1 MRKDI
6 ATLYGDI
13 VFQNAQVDP
22 LESSDASISRRPI
35 DKKTT
40 LFLLSIPITVSASA
54 DMFKC
59 KDAEGKIA
67 YQDASC
73 ATTTVAKL
81 KRDTSVGDPAV
92 VAKRQA
98 ESAQFSERYVTR
110 LNAEAEASEKRQQIA
125 MESRKAAALEDQAEA
140 MRQQARAIENA
151 GRRRWR

>member
-1 MRKDI
+1 MNTRLFSGFVL
-6 ATLYGDI
+6 TLGL
-13 VFQNAQVDP
+13 A
-22 LESSDASISRRPI
+22 
-35 DKKTT
+35 
-40 LFLLSIPITVSASA
+40 LSVEASA

-59 KDAEGKIA
+59 KDADGKIA
-67 YQDASC
+67 YQDAPC
-73 ATTTVAKL
+73 TTTTVAKL